1 MKTASVYEVQH
12 NFSRVLSW
20 VTAGETVE
28 IRRHRVPV
36 AKLVPTKKKKK
47 AAPKMPDF
55 MARLKED
62 YGDHVSPDSQPIFD
76 ELREDRF

>member
-1 MKTASVYEVQH
+1 MATRKKKGRKGARVMLDDGPGPHTA
-12 NFSRVLSW
+12 RKKK
-20 VTAGETVE
+20 A
-28 IRRHRVPV
+28 
-36 AKLVPTKKKKK
+36 TKKKKK

>member
-12 NFSRVLSW
+12 NFSRILSW
-20 VTAGETVE
+20 VAAGETVV

-36 AKLVPTKKKKK
+36 AKLVPTKKEKPR
-47 AAPKMPDF
+47 PKMPDF

-62 YGDHVSPDSQPIFD
+62 YGDHVTPDSRAILD
-76 ELREDRF
+76 ELREDRY